1 MVVLMHVGRRC
12 RTRNSSS
19 RQGAANVKACC
30 TDTTKSE
37 ALIVQRKRE
46 DISHPNPVL
55 YHVEPG
61 KETRTDVGAS
71 SDTVFT

>member
-1 MVVLMHVGRRC
+1 M
-12 RTRNSSS
+12 
-19 RQGAANVKACC
+19 KARC
-30 TDTTKSE
+30 TDTTKTE

-71 SDTVFT
+71 SDSVHVMCRFSSATLSLQK